1 MPHGVRLRMA
11 MQQQKGR
18 TLPAPPRVQRAS
30 RARYVLRQ
38 KTFKHQAKKVELI
51 SRLTF
56 RELLRCALASVDL
69 CQHHGFQLLR
79 NTLAG
84 PGRLTFAILPDS
96 VDPLSRGGK
105 PVCCVSRRPLMGD
118 AIDEILTKGVEFLRR
133 AL

>member
-18 TLPAPPRVQRAS
+18 TLPAPPRVQCAS
-30 RARYVLRQ
+30 RPRYVLRQ
-38 KTFKHQAKKVELI
+38 KTFKHQAKKAQ
-51 SRLTF
+51 LTS
-56 RELLRCALASVDL
+56 RELLWCALASVDL

-79 NTLAG
+79 NALAG
-84 PGRLTFAILPDS
+84 TGRLTFAILPDS
-96 VDPLSRGGK
+96 TEPLSRGGK

-118 AIDEILTKGVEFLRR
+118 AIDDVLTKGVEFLRR